1 MGTMEKTWWF
11 LKPQKCRSYR
21 NLWQFDGFFGCSE
34 LDLKRQV
41 DRQAS
46 VLANK
51 ITEVRRKKGA
61 NVG

>member
-1 MGTMEKTWWF
+1 
-11 LKPQKCRSYR
+11 
-21 NLWQFDGFFGCSE
+21 

-61 NVG
+61 NVGWGNVTLR